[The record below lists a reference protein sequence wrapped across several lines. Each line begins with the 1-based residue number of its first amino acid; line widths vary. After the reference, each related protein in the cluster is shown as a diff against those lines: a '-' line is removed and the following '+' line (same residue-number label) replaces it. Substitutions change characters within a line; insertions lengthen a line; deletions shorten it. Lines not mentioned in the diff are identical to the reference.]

1 MRAELRFT
9 TQQFDELQRHLLAD
23 EAEHA
28 AILICGTGGPHHELL
43 LCRRVLPLTGSDLQ
57 PSSGRLH
64 LDVSPLAIARAAK
77 QASQDGCTVVVCHS
91 HPFNGPVSASPL
103 DLETERE
110 LCGRV
115 LPGRLA
121 GRPCGALI
129 LGPEGHDGRLW
140 VDGAAHPLSLRVA
153 GVALDAADDM
163 SGSTT
168 DERDARHVL
177 VWGAAG
183 QRRLRLARVAVV
195 GVGGT
200 GSHVAV
206 QLAHLGIGHL
216 LLVDPDV
223 VEVTNLSRLI
233 GATASDVG
241 EPKAAVLTSVARRIR
256 PDLDVEAICA
266 SVLEINAARLAACDV
281 IVCCTDGH
289 GSRALLTELAAQ
301 YLVPL
306 IDLGVEVQDAGRRTR
321 AGGGVRVIRPGDP
334 CLHCMGIL
342 DPALVREDFLS
353 EAQHQLE
360 AHLGYLRG
368 GTEPAPSVVA
378 LNGVVASLA
387 VVEVL
392 DHLLGL
398 FVTQPRRLLYRSDAR
413 SLTTAETVSNAR
425 CFVCGSEGITGL
437 GSARHLPRRHTEP
450 RVGSG

>member
-1 MRAELRFT
+1 MSAELRLT
-9 TQQFDELQRHLLAD
+9 AQHLDRLRRHLLAD
-23 EAEHA
+23 DAEHA
-28 AILICGTGGPHHELL
+28 AILLCGIGGPDGNLL
-43 LCRRVLPLTGSDLQ
+43 LCRRVMPLTGDDLH

-64 LDVSPLAIARAAK
+64 LDISPLALARAAK
-77 QASQDGCTVVVCHS
+77 RAAREGCTLVVCHS
-91 HPFNGPVSASPL
+91 HPFDGPVAASSI
-103 DLETERE
+103 DLETERD

-121 GRPCGALI
+121 GRPAGALI
-129 LGPEGHDGRLW
+129 FGPEGHDGRLW
-140 VDGAAHPLSLRVA
+140 AKGAAEPLVVRVA
-153 GVALDAADDM
+153 GVPLDAASDA
-163 SGSTT
+163 GEPTT
-168 DERDARHVL
+168 DERDARHLL

-183 QRRLRLARVAVV
+183 QRRLMLARVAVV
-195 GVGGT
+195 GAGGT

-206 QLAHLGIGHL
+206 QLAHLGLGR
-216 LLVDPDV
+216 LVLIDPDV
-223 VEVTNLSRLI
+223 VEASNLSRLI
-233 GATASDVG
+233 GATANDVG
-241 EPKAAVLTSVARRIR
+241 RAKVVVLASVARSIR
-256 PDLDVEAICA
+256 PEMIVEPVPA
-266 SVLEINAARLAACDV
+266 SVLEMDAATLATCDV

-306 IDLGVEVQDAGRRTR
+306 IELGVEVQAGSEGTR

-353 EAQHQLE
+353 DAQRRQEAQR
-360 AHLGYLRG
+360 GYLRD

-392 DHLLGL
+392 DQLLGL
-398 FVTQPRRLLYRSDAR
+398 FATQPRRLLYRAEAR
-413 SLTTAETVSNAR
+413 SVTTAQVVREDG
-425 CFVCGSEGITGL
+425 CFVCGPEGITGL
-437 GSARHLPRRHTEP
+437 GLARRLPRRHTEP